1 MLSENKIC
9 RELLAFDSYKESTLL
24 TCLSGSVSE
33 PAGRWPV
40 NACVAWGVWAVD
52 EPDGLAVLG
61 VSVNPLMIT
70 CSPND

>member
-9 RELLAFDSYKESTLL
+9 RDLLAFDSYKEPPIIDL
-24 TCLSGSVSE
+24 TFRQCQC
-33 PAGRWPV
+33 ARWAV